1 MNKTFTFILSLF
13 SVIAIAQIPA
23 GYYNEA
29 NGFTGYPLKS
39 KLKTIITA
47 GHTGRSYDNLF
58 TDSRA
63 FKATD
68 VDIFYENDGS
78 ILDIYSEK
86 PNAVD
91 SYNYSYYASPS
102 DKCGN
107 YSGESDCYNG
117 EHVVPQS
124 TYNSNSPMVG
134 DIHQLLPTDGYVNN
148 RRNNFPFANITN
160 PTWTSTN
167 GSKLGNVSLTGYSGL
182 AFEPID
188 EFKGDMARILFYFAT
203 RYETQVDSWTS
214 FPMLNGTENQVFKPA
229 FLEILKTWH
238 QNDPVS
244 PKEIYRNDKAYIY
257 QGNRNPY
264 IDHPEYVTAIWGPRL
279 SNSDFDVLADVSVY
293 PNPSY
298 DQKINIYSEKV
309 LDEIQLVNINGQL
322 IMHVQKPIATDHN
335 YTLEQL
341 PQGFYFVKLTAGS
354 NMTTKKVFV
363 N

>member
-1 MNKTFTFILSLF
+1 MKKMISFALLLLSVMGF
-13 SVIAIAQIPA
+13 SQIPA
-23 GYYNEA
+23 GYYNA
-29 NGFTGYPLKS
+29 AAGFTGYPLKS
-39 KLKTIITA
+39 KLKTIITT

-58 TDSRA
+58 TDPKA
-63 FKATD
+63 FKTTD

-78 ILDIYSEK
+78 VLDIYSEK
-86 PNAVD
+86 PTATD
-91 SYNYSYYASPS
+91 AYNYSYSSSS

-124 TYNSNSPMVG
+124 TYSSSSPMVG
-134 DIHQLLPTDGYVNN
+134 DIQQLLPTDGYVNN
-148 RRNNFPFANITN
+148 RRNNFPFANVAN

-167 GSKLGNVSLTGYSGL
+167 GSKLGNVSMAGYSGL

-203 RYETQVDSWTS
+203 RYETQVDSWTV
-214 FPMLNGTENQVFKPA
+214 FPMFNGTENQVFKPA

-244 PKEIYRNDKAYIY
+244 AKEIYRNDKAYLY

-264 IDHPEYVTAIWGPRL
+264 IDHPEYVAEIWGATL
-279 SNSDFDVLADVSVY
+279 ATQAFDIFAGVSVY
-293 PNPSY
+293 PNPSN
-298 DQKINIYSEKV
+298 DNKINIDSATD
-309 LDEIQLVNINGQL
+309 LDQIELITINGQL
-322 IMHVQKPIATDHN
+322 MQQIKKPAAVNHV
-335 YTLEQL
+335 YTIENL
-341 PQGFYFVKLTAGS
+341 PKGFYFLKLSTENQS
-354 NMTTKKVFV
+354 TTKKVIV